1 MSKARSRASS
11 RLKPRTRVESDTL
24 GPVRVPAVRY
34 WGAQTQ
40 RSLEN
45 FAIGEERMPRV
56 LIRAFALQKA
66 AAARANMALGVLDR
80 RRGNAIV
87 RAALEVADGK
97 FPEEFPLKVWQTGS
111 GTQTNMNLNEVIAN
125 RANEL
130 LGAPRGSKA
139 PVHPNDHVNLSQ
151 STNDSFPTAIHI
163 AAALELR
170 DRLLPALKTLHRAL
184 ARKARKFARIV
195 KTGRTHMQDAVPLTL
210 GDEFG
215 AYAFQIAEAI
225 ARIRRAE
232 PQLYELAQG
241 GTAVGT
247 GLNAP
252 RGFDRAFAREIARL
266 TGIPFRPARNKFA
279 ALAAHDALVELSGAL
294 NALAAATMK
303 IANDITLL
311 ASGPRAGLAEIE
323 LPANEPG
330 SSIMPGKVN
339 PTQAEALSM
348 VAAQAMGNNVAV
360 TVAASHGQ
368 LDLNAMKPVI
378 AYALLQSIR
387 LLADACA
394 SFAEHC
400 IEGIKPDRAAL
411 ERQMN
416 ASLMLVTALS
426 PEIGYDKAAAIA
438 KKAHADGT
446 TLKDAALKLGYV
458 SAAVFD
464 RLVKP
469 EAMLGKR

>member
-1 MSKARSRASS
+1 MSRARSRASS
-11 RLKPRTRVESDTL
+11 RLKPKTRVESDTL
-24 GPVRVPAVRY
+24 GSVRVPAARL

-45 FAIGEERMPRV
+45 FPIGEERMPRA
-56 LIRAFALQKA
+56 LIHAFALQKA
-66 AAARANMALGVLDR
+66 AAARANMALGALDR
-80 RRGNAIV
+80 RRGGAIV
-87 RAALEVADGK
+87 RAAIEIADGK

-125 RANEL
+125 RANEM
-130 LGAPRGSKA
+130 LGAPRGSKS

-151 STNDSFPTAIHI
+151 STNDSFPTAMHV
-163 AAALELR
+163 AAALELS
-170 DRLLPALKTLHRAL
+170 DRLLPALKQLQHAL
-184 ARKARKFARIV
+184 SRKARAFARLV

-215 AYAFQIAEAI
+215 AYAHQIAEAI

-232 PQLYELAQG
+232 PSVYELAQG

-252 RGFDRAFAREIARL
+252 RGFDRVFAREIARS
-266 TGIPFRPARNKFA
+266 TGIPFRPAPNKFA

-294 NALAAATMK
+294 NTLAAALIK
-303 IANDITLL
+303 IANDIKLL
-311 ASGPRAGLAEIE
+311 ASGPRAGLAEIA

-348 VAAQAMGNNVAV
+348 AAAQAIGNHVAI

-378 AYALLQSIR
+378 GYALLQSIR
-387 LLADACA
+387 LLGDASA
-394 SFAEHC
+394 SFAERC
-400 IEGIKPDRAAL
+400 VDGIRADRASLA
-411 ERQMN
+411 RQMN

-426 PEIGYDKAAAIA
+426 PRIGYDKAAAIA

-446 TLKDAALKLGYV
+446 TLKAAALALGYV
-458 SAAVFD
+458 GAAEFD
-464 RLVKP
+464 RLVRP

>member
-1 MSKARSRASS
+1 MSRARSRASS
-11 RLKPRTRVESDTL
+11 KLKPRTRVESDTL

-56 LIRAFALQKA
+56 LIHAFALQKA
-66 AAARANMALGVLDR
+66 AAARANMALRVLDK
-80 RRGNAIV
+80 RRGTAIV

-111 GTQTNMNLNEVIAN
+111 GTQTNMNLNEVIGN

-130 LGAPRGSKA
+130 LGASRGSKT
-139 PVHPNDHVNLSQ
+139 PIHPNDHVNLSQ

-170 DRLLPALKTLHRAL
+170 DRLLPALKALQRAL
-184 ARKARKFARIV
+184 KRKAREFARIV

-225 ARIRRAE
+225 ERIRRAE

-266 TGIPFRPARNKFA
+266 TAIPFRAARNKFA

-294 NALAAATMK
+294 NALAAAVMK
-303 IANDITLL
+303 IANDIKLL

-348 VAAQAMGNNVAV
+348 AAAQVMGNNIAV

-394 SFAEHC
+394 SFAAHC
-400 IEGIKPDRAAL
+400 VDGIKPDRAAL
-411 ERQMN
+411 KRQMS

-426 PEIGYDKAAAIA
+426 PAIGYDKAAAIA

-446 TLKDAALKLGYV
+446 TLKDAALKLGHV
-458 SAAVFD
+458 SAAEFD
-464 RLVKP
+464 RLVRP